1 MPKTLNLTEAER
13 TTLEELSAHH
23 PYPDFRR
30 RALGIL
36 ALAKG
41 HKPPVVADVLG
52 VSLPTPYNWAKAWR
66 THGVMGLLTGHKGGA
81 PVKLTAAMLDTAE
94 NIARAAP
101 HKLAEIAQQVHAA
114 HPDAPGFSL
123 DRLSAGLR
131 ARGLSF
137 TRTRLSLKKDAAR
150 NGPEPPAS
158 ICNAARKPRTP
169 AR

>member
-1 MPKTLNLTEAER
+1 MPKTIELTEAER

-41 HKPPVVADVLG
+41 HKPAVVADVLG
-52 VSLPTPYNWAKAWR
+52 VSPPTPYNWAKAWR
-66 THGVMGLLTGHKGGA
+66 TLGLMGLLAGHKGGA
-81 PVKLTAAMLDTAE
+81 PAKLTAAMLDTAE

-101 HKLAEIAQQVHAA
+101 YKLAEIAQQVRAA
-114 HPDAPGFSL
+114 HPEAPDFSL

-150 NGPEPPAS
+150 NNSKPLAS
-158 ICNAARKPRTP
+158 I
-169 AR
+169 